1 MEFEGTTEAS
11 NELHD
16 QGFCCALSTLVWEWV
31 GLNPACKLISPIY
44 LDWDLKAWAS
54 ASSSPYTLDLFM
66 VVRSGVGCLSGV
78 LDGVGL
84 GDLEHCLLKC
94 PASPHWK
101 QVALAPLFGL
111 GDWNVT
117 LPWPD
122 LLLPRSVDS
131 SR

>member
-11 NELHD
+11 NKLHD
-16 QGFCCALSTLVWEWV
+16 QGFCCALCTLVWEWV
-31 GLNPACKLISPIY
+31 GLNSACKLINPIN

-54 ASSSPYTLDLFM
+54 ASSSPYSRDLFM
-66 VVRSGVGCLSGV
+66 VVRSGVGRLSRV

-84 GDLEHCLLKC
+84 GDLEHCFLKC
-94 PASPHWK
+94 PSRHWK
-101 QVALAPLFGL
+101 QVVLAPLFGL

-117 LPWPD
+117 PPWPD
-122 LLLPRSVDS
+122 RLLSRSVDS